1 MVALSTVPA
10 ERRCRAA
17 VAHGDGRFTLET
29 LAVRAPGPGEVRVR
43 IEAAGLCHTDLQ
55 SLHWPGPLV
64 MGHEGA
70 GTVEAVGPGVA
81 HLQAGDAVVLNW
93 AIPCGR
99 CPRCAAGERHLC
111 QRSLGVDPALGLSE
125 PEPAGTTWQGRPVAR
140 AFRLGT
146 FARWTLVRAEAA
158 TPLPD
163 GPPAGQACILG
174 CGVMTGVGS
183 VINTAR
189 VLPGDSV
196 AVMGC
201 GGVGLSVLQGARLAG
216 AGLRIALDR
225 RPEALQRA
233 LAFGAT
239 HTLEVDEGDE
249 GWARAVAAVKAVTG
263 GAGCD
268 HAFEA
273 TGVHALAFAPL
284 ALVRHGGQ
292 ALQLSGAHGVQPAS
306 MLDFWWDKRYLVPL
320 YGGCDPG
327 RDLPRLAGWARDGR
341 LDLQGLITREFR
353 LDGLPQALDDLQ
365 AGRVVKA
372 VMRFDAHDDGE
383 LP

>member
-43 IEAAGLCHTDLQ
+43 IEAAGLCHTDIQ

-81 HLQAGDAVVLNW
+81 HLQPGDAVVLNW

-99 CPRCAAGERHLC
+99 CPRCTAGERHLC

-125 PEPAGTTWQGRPVAR
+125 PEPAGTTWQGRPLGR

-163 GPPAGQACILG
+163 GPPAAQACILG

-189 VLPGDSV
+189 VQPGDSV

-201 GGVGLSVLQGARLAG
+201 GGVGLSALQGARLAG

-233 LAFGAT
+233 LVFGAT
-239 HTLEVDEGDE
+239 HTVKVDEGDE
-249 GWARAVAAVKAVTG
+249 GWARAVAAVQALTG

-320 YGGCDPG
+320 YGGCNPG
-327 RDLPRLAGWARDGR
+327 RDLPRLAGWAREGR

-353 LDGLPQALDDLQ
+353 LDELHEAIDDLQ

-372 VMRFDAHDDGE
+372 VMRFDAHEGGE
-383 LP
+383 